1 MFCGTFP
8 DRATTHL
15 LEELNMQRRRYR
27 PATMLVGLLTL
38 ALSALLMPSASVAST
53 ATAGASHTRA
63 APLAELTVVS
73 ERVAF
78 GLQRPIA
85 ITGLPDGRM
94 LIAEKNGTVR
104 AYHPDTGLAAEP
116 VLDLTARVDTSDNE
130 RGLLGITPAP
140 NFARTGMLY
149 VAYTSLPAGTLTL
162 ARVPLGA
169 PDRLQVLLTQEHAE
183 YGNHNGGQVAFGRD
197 GYLYWSTGD
206 GGGANDPFK
215 SGQNLGTLLGKI
227 VRIDVNRSC
236 GGKPYCVP
244 FDNPFVRTAGAR
256 PEIWVY
262 GLRNPWK
269 FSIDPVDNSLWIGD
283 VGQGLIEEIN
293 HIRPSQRGANL
304 GWSCKEGTPV
314 FDQTQC
320 RPGVRLTDPV
330 VEYEHY
336 LTENC
341 SIIGGLV
348 YRGSV
353 TPEAQGTYIASD
365 YCSTRAFAVRQTS
378 TGGYES
384 AEIGTFP
391 TQPTAFAADVHGE
404 LYVLSD
410 LPGWL
415 SKVRFERVPPASP
428 SAVASR

>member
-1 MFCGTFP
+1 MS
-8 DRATTHL
+8 
-15 LEELNMQRRRYR
+15 RRRCR
-27 PATMLVGLLTL
+27 PALMLAGLLVL
-38 ALSALLMPSASVAST
+38 AVSAIASPQVSA
-53 ATAGASHTRA
+53 AGTSQTPAV
-63 APLAELTVVS
+63 PLTELTV
-73 ERVAF
+73 EAEQVAF

-94 LIAEKNGTVR
+94 LIAEKDGTVR

-116 VLDLTARVDTSDNE
+116 VLDLTARIDTSDNE

-140 NFARTGMLY
+140 NFARTGILY
-149 VAYTSLPAGTLTL
+149 VAYTSLPAGALTL

-206 GGGANDPFK
+206 GGFANDPFK

-227 VRIDVNRSC
+227 VRIDVNRAC
-236 GGKPYCVP
+236 GTKPYCVP
-244 FDNPFVRTAGAR
+244 SDNPFVRTPGAR

-262 GLRNPWK
+262 GLRNPWR

-283 VGQGLIEEIN
+283 VGQGLVEEVD

-320 RPGVRLTDPV
+320 RPGSRYTDPV
-330 VEYEHY
+330 FEYEHFM
-336 LTENC
+336 TESC
-341 SIIGGLV
+341 SVIGGVV
-348 YRGSV
+348 YRGSR
-353 TPEAQGTYIASD
+353 TPEARGTYVASD
-365 YCSTRAFAVRQTS
+365 YCAPRVFAIRPKPG
-378 TGGYES
+378 GGYEN
-384 AEIGTFP
+384 AVIGTFP
-391 TQPTAFAADVHGE
+391 TQPTAIAADAHGE

-410 LPGWL
+410 LPGFL
-415 SKVRFERVPPASP
+415 SRVRFERVPPASGGG
-428 SAVASR
+428 VTNR

>member
-1 MFCGTFP
+1 MTP
-8 DRATTHL
+8 
-15 LEELNMQRRRYR
+15 RRRR
-27 PATMLVGLLTL
+27 PAATLAGLLVLT
-38 ALSALLMPSASVAST
+38 LSAFLSPSGT
-53 ATAGASHTRA
+53 AAGAPATRQV
-63 APLAELTVVS
+63 PLAELTVVT
-73 ERVAF
+73 EQVAF
-78 GLQRPIA
+78 GLQRPVA

-104 AYHPDTGLAAEP
+104 AYHPDTGLAADP

-169 PDRLQVLLTQEHAE
+169 PERLQVLLTQEHAE

-227 VRIDVNRSC
+227 VRIDVNRAC
-236 GGKPYCVP
+236 GAMPYCVP
-244 FDNPFVRTAGAR
+244 ADNPFVRTPGAR
-256 PEIWVY
+256 PEIWLY
-262 GLRNPWK
+262 GLRNPWR

-283 VGQGLIEEIN
+283 VGQGLVEEVD

-304 GWSCKEGTPV
+304 GWSCREGTPV
-314 FDQTQC
+314 FDATQC

-330 VEYEHY
+330 FEFEHFM
-336 LTENC
+336 TDSC
-341 SIIGGLV
+341 SVIGGVV
-348 YRGSV
+348 YRGSR
-353 TPEAQGTYIASD
+353 TPEAWGTYVASD
-365 YCSTRAFAVRQTS
+365 YCAPRVYAVRPKPR
-378 TGGYES
+378 GGYEN
-384 AEIGTFP
+384 AVIGNFP
-391 TQPTAFAADVHGE
+391 TQPTAIGTDVHGE

-415 SKVRFERVPPASP
+415 SKVRFERVPPAS
-428 SAVASR
+428 ASTVTTR